1 MINNIRKR
9 RIELGLTQGELAQLM
24 TVTQGAVAQWE
35 NSISM
40 PTVEKLIRLAEI
52 LKCPIDDLL
61 RNQDTYN
68 KPNGQGG
75 NA

>member
-24 TVTQGAVAQWE
+24 IVTQGAVAQWE